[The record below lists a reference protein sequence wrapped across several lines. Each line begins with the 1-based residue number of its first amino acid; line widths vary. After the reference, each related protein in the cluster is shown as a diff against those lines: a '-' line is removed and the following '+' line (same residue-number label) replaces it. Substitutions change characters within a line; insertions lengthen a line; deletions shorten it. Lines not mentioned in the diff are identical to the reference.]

1 VEENVSVSVHDAHVH
16 IACMKIDTAIVL
28 VAIGVESHIGLLFF
42 FAGKWVKRLRTS
54 FVVYGGGGLFHE
66 GG

>member
-1 VEENVSVSVHDAHVH
+1 
-16 IACMKIDTAIVL
+16 MKIDTAIVS
-28 VAIGVESHIGLLFF
+28 VAMGVESHIGLLLF
-42 FAGKWVKRLRTS
+42 GGTMGIRLRTS